1 MKTSK
6 KDLLKTAKLLG
17 AVDLTANY
25 ELIDQIRPYTLVAYS
40 VGRDGIT
47 SKLVYSSADERF
59 YYAQERSVEL
69 FAL

>member
-6 KDLLKTAKLLG
+6 KDLLKTAKLLK

-25 ELIDQIRPYTLVAYS
+25 KLIEQIRPYTLVAYS
-40 VGRDGIT
+40 VGKDGIT
-47 SKLVYSSADERF
+47 SKLVYSSVDNRF
-59 YYAQERSVEL
+59 YYAPERSTEL